1 MFIQNE
7 IKYLCFLDGIKN
19 FQSLGE
25 EEDEDFKGN
34 ENVWHVLSQN
44 MSELKELLSLETKF
58 RVKHRLFAKVSLVMQ
73 NPGIFHGPQGP
84 ESKRHPSGPTSG
96 IRRSISQPNLEM
108 ENAEAAAAS
117 EKGALTKF
125 SFIFIDF
132 TNFLLNFRNPK
143 SICQET
149 SKRC

>member
-1 MFIQNE
+1 MFTQYE
-7 IKYLCFLDGIKN
+7 IKYLCFSDGIKN

-73 NPGIFHGPQGP
+73 NPGIFHGPQTP
-84 ESKRHPSGPTSG
+84 ESKRHPSGPGSGSG

-117 EKGALTKF
+117 EKGDFTKF
-125 SFIFIDF
+125 SEIFSFAKYLRF
-132 TNFLLNFRNPK
+132 TV
-143 SICQET
+143 
-149 SKRC
+149 

>member
-1 MFIQNE
+1 MFS
-7 IKYLCFLDGIKN
+7 DGIKN

-34 ENVWHVLSQN
+34 ENVWQVLSQN

-73 NPGIFHGPQGP
+73 NPGIFHAPQTP
-84 ESKRHPSGPTSG
+84 ENKRHPSGPGSGSG

-117 EKGALTKF
+117 EKGDLTKF
-125 SFIFIDF
+125 SR
-132 TNFLLNFRNPK
+132 TKP
-143 SICQET
+143 Q
-149 SKRC
+149 

>member
-1 MFIQNE
+1 MFIKYE
-7 IKYLCFLDGIKN
+7 IKYLCFSDGIKN

-73 NPGIFHGPQGP
+73 NPGIFHGPQTP
-84 ESKRHPSGPTSG
+84 ESKRHPSGPGSG

-117 EKGALTKF
+117 EKGTFTKF
-125 SFIFIDF
+125 SDTFFFSFLISRIF
-132 TNFLLNFRNPK
+132 
-143 SICQET
+143 C
-149 SKRC
+149 